1 MTLIAKA
8 KHVTISVGSKTGN
21 KPVVTGNPDVCVC
34 VFVCVLANTHAHTYA
49 PVSGSDAAFVV
60 VIVVLKRL
68 EKGCFPS

>member
-34 VFVCVLANTHAHTYA
+34 VCVQANTHAHTYA

-60 VIVVLKRL
+60 VIVVFA
-68 EKGCFPS
+68 C